1 MVNHNYCFEKIKD
14 KVLKRSLSMC
24 SVVLLSCSPLLAQ
37 AAALAEINHL
47 RAEHPILLTGRFTGP
62 DGITVETKNGLLA
75 AGYTEGERVAV
86 VVTTP
91 RDRAASGAVSV
102 AGMRPVGGSAAVNL
116 APNGIVVLEFG
127 K

>member
-1 MVNHNYCFEKIKD
+1 MKK
-14 KVLKRSLSMC
+14 SLLFC
-24 SVVLLSCSPLLAQ
+24 RVVMLSCCPLLAQ
-37 AAALAEINHL
+37 AAALEDATPSYQRKLAGINRL

-62 DGITVETKNGLLA
+62 DGITVETKDGFLA
-75 AGYTEGERVAV
+75 AGYTEGDRVAV

-116 APNGIVVLEFG
+116 APNGIAVLEFH